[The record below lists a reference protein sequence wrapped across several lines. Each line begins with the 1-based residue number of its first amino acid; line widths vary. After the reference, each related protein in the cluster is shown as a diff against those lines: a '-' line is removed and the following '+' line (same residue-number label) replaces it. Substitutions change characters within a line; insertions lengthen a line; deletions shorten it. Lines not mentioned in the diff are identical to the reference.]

1 MKVYSTAGLMG
12 KHVVYGSKHK
22 RLGKVHWFIMHP
34 TECRVIG
41 FTVKRPDAA
50 LMFHRKDV
58 FVKVTDFS
66 YDDDELL
73 VTGKTFA
80 ANAEAGKACGV
91 NWNDCVM
98 WWGMPLVSESG
109 ELVGYVANVRFEEE
123 SGQIVSVTAGK
134 GSATDLVLGKRTL
147 PASMVL
153 GFKRGTSGGLVQT
166 YQQFNDL
173 DSDERGAILV
183 SDDALEIAAEGGVAA
198 AAGKA
203 TAVVTHKV
211 KEGSAK
217 AKAAAQ
223 QKMDEMKPAAQA
235 AAKKTDEVASK
246 GAYALGKQLGKASGM
261 FAAFKEE
268 YQKGLEEDDADEQTA
283 KKENHS

>member
-12 KHVVYGSKHK
+12 KRVVCGPKRK

-34 TECRVIG
+34 TECKVIG

-58 FVKVTDFS
+58 FVKVSDFS

-80 ANAEAGKACGV
+80 ADVEAGKACGV

-98 WWGMPLVSESG
+98 WWGMPLTSESG
-109 ELVGYVANVRFEEE
+109 ELVGYVANVRFEEQ

-153 GFKRGTSGGLVQT
+153 GFRRGTVGGLVQS
-166 YQQFNDL
+166 YQQLNDL
-173 DSDERGAILV
+173 DSEQRGAILV
-183 SDDALEIAAEGGVAA
+183 SDEALEISAEGGVAA

-211 KEGSAK
+211 KEGTAK
-217 AKAAAQ
+217 TKVTVQ
-223 QKMDEMKPAAQA
+223 QKVDEMKPAAQKA
-235 AAKKTDEVASK
+235 AQKTDEMANK

-268 YQKGLEEDDADEQTA
+268 YQKGLEEDDADEQA
-283 KKENHS
+283 GSEGKRS